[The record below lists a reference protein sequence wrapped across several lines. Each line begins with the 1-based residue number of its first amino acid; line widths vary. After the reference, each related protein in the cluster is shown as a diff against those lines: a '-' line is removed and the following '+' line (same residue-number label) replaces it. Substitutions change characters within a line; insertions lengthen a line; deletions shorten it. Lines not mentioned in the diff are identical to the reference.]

1 KISAYY
7 RITQTAQE
15 RVSSVI
21 DALRAHHPV
30 VYATQVGDNWFN
42 YQAGE
47 VLQLPAAPVGGH
59 ATHLLGWD
67 ETRGVFLGENSWGN
81 TWGDDGF
88 YMIAPEVIAHN
99 ASGDFW
105 VITGTWEVLHP

>member
-1 KISAYY
+1 LGVCTEAAWPFDETRLREAPNLAALWDGTERKISAYY

-59 ATHLLGWD
+59 ATHLPRWD
-67 ETRGVFLGENSWGN
+67 ETR
-81 TWGDDGF
+81 
-88 YMIAPEVIAHN
+88 A
-99 ASGDFW
+99 
-105 VITGTWEVLHP
+105 VLLCREPR